1 MEIAVTDSPHILFV
15 DDEENILSALKRELR
30 PWAKERRVAIETVT
44 SAQGALDLLKER
56 PEDFHV
62 VVSDLR
68 MPVMKGSDLLVEI
81 RDKWPEIV
89 TMLLSGYSEVEE
101 IMKAVKA
108 GAFSYLLKPWDTDYL
123 TSELEKALEH
133 HEVKR
138 ENKRYRAMLEE
149 ELRWAGEMQRALLKP
164 NPLKAEGVE
173 FRSSWRPV
181 PGLFCGGDYYDVI
194 ALSPGRYLMLVGDVA
209 GHGVRGAL
217 VTGMLKA
224 IIYPEYVRNALGKR
238 FSPGAFLSWLNDRL
252 NFELRKT
259 SGLMVCFFAGV
270 LDREELSFTY
280 ANAGMEHPYLVRNGQ
295 PIELPASGSALGF
308 AASVMYPERQIQLE
322 IGDGLFVYSDGLV
335 EHGESSTRISI
346 KETLAA
352 ETYGADY
359 HRRVMDAALA
369 RMKQAAFTDDVTIMT
384 ARVE

>member
-1 MEIAVTDSPHILFV
+1 MSTAKENARRILFV

-30 PWAKERRVAIETVT
+30 PWAKEHDITIETT
-44 SAQGALDLLKER
+44 SSAQGALDLLKEHSD
-56 PEDFHV
+56 DFHV

-68 MPVMKGSDLLVEI
+68 MPVMRGSDLLVEI

-89 TMLLSGYSEVEE
+89 TMLLSGYSEVDE

-108 GAFSYLLKPWDTDYL
+108 GAFSYLLKPWDTEYL
-123 TSELEKALEH
+123 TSELEKSLEH
-133 HEVKR
+133 YTVKK
-138 ENKRYRAMLEE
+138 ENKRYRAVLEE

-181 PGLFCGGDYYDVI
+181 PGLYCCGDYYDVI
-194 ALSPGRYLMLVGDVA
+194 YLSPGRYLMIVGDVA

-217 VTGMLKA
+217 VTGILKA
-224 IIYPEYVRNALGKR
+224 IIYPEYVRNTQGKR

-259 SGLMVCFFAGV
+259 SGLVVCFFAGV
-270 LDREELSFTY
+270 LDRGELSFTY

-295 PIELPASGSALGF
+295 PVELPASGHALGVS
-308 AASVMYPERQIQLE
+308 ASVMYPERLIQLQL
-322 IGDGLFVYSDGLV
+322 GDVIFAYSDGLV
-335 EHGESSTRISI
+335 EHGASNIRISI
-346 KETLAA
+346 KDALAA
-352 ETYGADY
+352 ERYGADY
-359 HRRVMDAALA
+359 HRRIMDAALS
-369 RMKQAAFTDDVTIMT
+369 RMKQTAFTDDVTITT